1 MSKLIIDKLKL
12 KIGVDLRYHSTLL
25 IDSLPVYKSQIKYL
39 LVENL
44 MPKMYKTSL
53 PLLAF

>member
-25 IDSLPVYKSQIKYL
+25 IDSLPV
-39 LVENL
+39 
-44 MPKMYKTSL
+44 
-53 PLLAF
+53 